1 MKHLILLVMLLLAF
15 ASNSHAQTEDPPID
29 STDID
34 TTEMVLLDSI
44 ILQSPDR
51 IAVEAAC
58 AVRYAQNADVYLR
71 WEAVQGATGYTVLYQ
86 FGGMETTWLTAQA
99 SSNEL
104 LLEGI
109 PLDTVMLFEVVPLV
123 VGTGDEWQSD
133 IVSVSTAA
141 QGEPVIVWQGFYN
154 RLEAW
159 FAKEENEQGLCQF
172 LDEAAGVSQHEK
184 LAFLQA
190 YAFDNAAFVK
200 PSTNTGSLQ
209 AYFPPDAVFGGGSEQ
224 WCVPVISGKCKCKV
238 VSRGSNLATPN
249 TDMNNQKV
257 KPKQF
262 AKIIGVLPDGTGEFE
277 YRSEA
282 GAAKFATLKQ
292 NRKNGGSTLV
302 RSNLPVSGDPQSV
315 TTETSE
321 LAFFLACIS
330 NNGSY
335 NTNLPRECDCVR
347 PLHVYYEYTTKLRI
361 KAKTRGCIWSKG
373 SEATAEDWA
382 FIGVLRG
389 KTGDI
394 TPVAAGRATLNS
406 SCSSNWNPDFWVKL
420 LDVLEPVAQYYVQ
433 TLDPSSGN
441 KIPTNNQI
449 SQFISGLQTL
459 IQTPFAIKNS
469 NGCLDEERDTVLVSG
484 SKTYSLAPNE
494 PIRVTLFSAY
504 YLRTRGYG
512 CWRSEAG
519 VASDYY
525 LLGVVESEAD
535 PLNEE
540 CCAKK
545 YANYIVGSQSAPYNN
560 TITFGLNAVNS
571 IPNRL
576 GRVGFLLSLFGGWDS
591 LPTVPGSGV
600 IVLTHEFENS
610 LFGPSCVRGGEE
622 ERTAGAEANGTAWG
636 PGIEFAVFPSQ
647 TSHLL
652 NIRVN
657 AGARTDLRINLH
669 DAQGRLAKVAH
680 SGGVEPG
687 NHLLQLPVGDLP
699 RGAYIVR
706 CEAGAKR
713 QNFKIIIF

>member
-1 MKHLILLVMLLLAF
+1 MKHLILTALLLAF
-15 ASNSHAQTEDPPID
+15 ASHSHAQTEDLPID
-29 STDID
+29 STAID
-34 TTEMVLLDSI
+34 TTETVLLDSI
-44 ILQSPDR
+44 ILQSPNR

-58 AVRYAQNADVYLR
+58 AVRYADNADVYLR

-86 FGGMETTWLTAQA
+86 FAGMETTRLTAPA
-99 SSNEL
+99 STNEL

-109 PLDTVMLFEVVPLV
+109 PLDTVILCEVVPLV
-123 VGTGDEWQSD
+123 FGTGDEWQSD

-159 FAKEENEQGLCQF
+159 FAKEENEQGLCRF
-172 LDEAAGVSQHEK
+172 LDEVTGVSQYEK

-190 YAFDNAAFVK
+190 YAFDNAAFLK
-200 PSTNTGSLQ
+200 PSTNTGSLH
-209 AYFPPDAVFGGGSEQ
+209 AYFPPDAVFGSGSEQ
-224 WCVPVISGKCKCKV
+224 WCVPVISGNCKCKV
-238 VSRGSNLATPN
+238 ISRGSNLATPN
-249 TDMNNQKV
+249 TDMNNWKV
-257 KPKQF
+257 NPKQF
-262 AKIIGVLPDGTGEFE
+262 AKIISVLPDGTGEFE

-292 NRKNGGSTLV
+292 DRKNGGSTLV
-302 RSNLPVSGDPQSV
+302 RSNLPISGDPQSV

-382 FIGVLRG
+382 FIGVYRG

-406 SCSSNWNPDFWVKL
+406 SCKSNWNPDFWVKF
-420 LDVLEPVAQYYVQ
+420 LDVLDPVAKYYVQ
-433 TLDPSSGN
+433 TLDTTSGN
-441 KIPTNNQI
+441 KIPTINQI

-459 IQTPFAIKNS
+459 IQTPFRITDS
-469 NGCLDEERDTVLVSG
+469 GGCKDEERDAALVTG
-484 SKTYSLAPNE
+484 SKTYSLAPND
-494 PIRVTLFSAY
+494 PIRVTLFSSY

-525 LLGVVESEAD
+525 LLGVVESEAE

-545 YANYIVGSQSAPYNN
+545 YANYIVGSQSAPFSN

-571 IPNRL
+571 IANRL
-576 GRVGFLLSLFGGWDS
+576 GRVGFFLSLFGGWDN

-600 IVLTHEFENS
+600 IVLSHEFDNE
-610 LFGPSCVRGGEE
+610 LLGPSCIRGGEQ
-622 ERTAGAEANGTAWG
+622 ERTAGANAFGTAWG

-652 NIRVN
+652 NFRVN

-669 DAQGRLAKVAH
+669 DAQGRLAKVAY
-680 SGGVEPG
+680 SGEVEPG
-687 NHLLQLPVGDLP
+687 YHLLQLPVGDLP
-699 RGAYIVR
+699 TGAYIVH
-706 CEAGAKR
+706 CQAGAKR
-713 QNFKIIIF
+713 QSFKIIIF